1 MQMEKLSVQDQ
12 VEDATAYIKQLTQ
25 RIEEMRK
32 RKSEALMTASGSSG
46 GSMGGSKLPDVE
58 VRELGSNLEVVLIS
72 SGLCK
77 TVMLH
82 QIVSI
87 LEQEGAEVVNV
98 NFSNMGAHIFHTIHA
113 QVLHSHPS
121 IHIHI

>member
-1 MQMEKLSVQDQ
+1 
-12 VEDATAYIKQLTQ
+12 
-25 RIEEMRK
+25 
-32 RKSEALMTASGSSG
+32 MTASGSSG
-46 GSMGGSKLPDVE
+46 GSGSMGGSKLPVVE

-113 QVLHSHPS
+113 QVKVPRVGVDTSGIRTRDTGLDFLEFIYYNSYLS
-121 IHIHI
+121 CIVV